1 LSLLAI
7 STGSAILAIIALVIG
22 LVVLLV
28 VIALLTAVLSP
39 AREIA
44 RHASEAPE
52 NAPFINNGVRGVDEL
67 SRTRNLA
74 SQVPPLALAYLQKV
88 QAAAPAAGPPP
99 ASAPG
104 PAPAGQSTGRIS
116 GGKP

>member
-1 LSLLAI
+1 MSPLAI
-7 STGSAILAIIALVIG
+7 STGSAILAILGLVIG
-22 LVVLLV
+22 LVVLGV

-44 RHASEAPE
+44 RNASEAPE
-52 NAPFINNGVRGVDEL
+52 VAPFLKNGVQGVDEL
-67 SRTRNLA
+67 SRTRNLC

-88 QAAAPAAGPPP
+88 QAGAPPPSAAPAP
-99 ASAPG
+99 A
-104 PAPAGQSTGRIS
+104 PAPAGQATGRIS